1 MVDESLLRLM
11 VKEKGQAAAERQRL
25 TFLFPFVHH
34 QPRDESAA
42 VPIGRP
48 WLSRLSRL
56 TSGSCHRPPLHLS
69 SRAKDSFRE
78 EPPTG
83 GLW

>member
-1 MVDESLLRLM
+1 MDRSDESLLRLM
-11 VKEKGQAAAERQRL
+11 VKEKG
-25 TFLFPFVHH
+25 FLFPFVHH

>member
-1 MVDESLLRLM
+1 MDRSDESLLRLM

-48 WLSRLSRL
+48 WDIDRFFVLVCR
-56 TSGSCHRPPLHLS
+56 
-69 SRAKDSFRE
+69 
-78 EPPTG
+78 
-83 GLW
+83 W